1 MGVRLLRCRLVGI
14 SGVVTL
20 SSSQCWTMS
29 VVGDGVV
36 AMILVPCDTVV
47 AEPFLTFD
55 SFSVC
60 YRLTG
65 VIFLSRTGTFATVS
79 LPEFW
84 SQGSIVLP
92 SPKFRDV
99 CGHSLRPMSLA
110 ECANHIFRSLLRA
123 CVSACLHLCRAELS
137 VCSRKLLACRVCNF
151 DL

>member
-20 SSSQCWTMS
+20 SSSPCWTMS
-29 VVGDGVV
+29 IVGDGVV

-99 CGHSLRPMSLA
+99 CGHSMRPMSHA
-110 ECANHIFRSLLRA
+110 ECAHHTSLRIERLEFLEPCDAVLLSPKCWLMCVATA
-123 CVSACLHLCRAELS
+123 CDR
-137 VCSRKLLACRVCNF
+137 
-151 DL
+151 